1 MAVLG
6 CCAGYWALTGLDTNK
21 GPSIDVFWTR
31 LHRTWA
37 IGRVVCIHIR
47 WRLQVTGVTLPTGP
61 RARTAVP
68 RVGIRWRSGVVLQM
82 LRSLWS
88 GRDQLGTG
96 WRWHWA
102 TRGRRRFV
110 QVFAWAGMARIVPAA
125 RRVVLG
131 KLGIKVCRR
140 VRVGVV
146 HLRRV
151 LTVGWCR
158 VVVGRQVRRWTVHL
172 DRTGVQVRW
181 TGRTVT
187 TVGLRSGRQI
197 AGCQQHIAVGTVR
210 GRRGRRLR

>member
-1 MAVLG
+1 MESCGTCDMMAVLG

-31 LHRTWA
+31 LHRTGA
-37 IGRVVCIHIR
+37 IGRVVSIHIR

-61 RARTAVP
+61 RTRAAVP

-82 LRSLWS
+82 LRSLRS

-96 WRWHWA
+96 WRRHGA
-102 TRGRRRFV
+102 TRSRRRLFV
-110 QVFAWAGMARIVPAA
+110 QVFTRAGMTRVVPAA

-131 KLGIKVCRR
+131 KLGIEVCRR

-151 LTVGWCR
+151 LAVGWCR

-187 TVGLRSGRQI
+187 TVGLRPGRQI
-197 AGCQQHIAVGTVR
+197 ASC
-210 GRRGRRLR
+210 